1 MGVGAVGDYQWLA
14 NFGFAAVVAMY
25 VLLRLEST
33 IKELTKAVQ
42 RLTVLVAKSTGQ
54 DIEQISAIV
63 NGGK

>member
-1 MGVGAVGDYQWLA
+1 MADLQWLA

-42 RLTVLVAKSTGQ
+42 KLTILVAKSTGQ
-54 DIEQISAIV
+54 DVEQISTLV

>member
-1 MGVGAVGDYQWLA
+1 VADLQWLA

-33 IKELTKAVQ
+33 IRELTKAVQ
-42 RLTVLVAKSTGQ
+42 KLTILVAKSTGQ

>member
-1 MGVGAVGDYQWLA
+1 
-14 NFGFAAVVAMY
+14 MY